1 VTTQILHGRTADTAE
16 PTYAAELA
24 GLLRVIVVAGVVTG
38 VLVAGVGGRLAM
50 LLLRLTSP
58 DTVVG
63 VESDDGFTIGEFTLG
78 GTYNLLM
85 LGAAVGVIG
94 AAAYV
99 LVSPWLLGPTW
110 FRRFTVAAVAGAL
123 VGSMLIHAD
132 GVDFTVLE
140 PLWLAVTLF
149 VALPALFGW
158 VIGPVVDAVD
168 APESWTRRGRLSWAL
183 PVVLLLAV
191 PLVVLPG
198 VFVAAAVA
206 ALLPVRRRFLGVL
219 TSPVGGTIVRAA
231 FLGIAL
237 LSFVAV
243 ATDLHELELI

>member
-1 VTTQILHGRTADTAE
+1 VATQIVHGRTAAAEE
-16 PTYAAELA
+16 PTYVTELA
-24 GLLRVIVVAGVVTG
+24 DLLRVIVVAGVITG

-78 GTYNLLM
+78 GSYNLLN
-85 LGAAVGVIG
+85 LGGAVGVIG

-99 LVSPWLLGPTW
+99 LVSPWLLGPLW
-110 FRRFTVAAVAGAL
+110 FRRFTVAAVGGALAGA
-123 VGSMLIHAD
+123 VVIPAGGI
-132 GVDFTVLE
+132 DFNVLG

-149 VALPALFGW
+149 VGLPFLFGW
-158 VIGPVVDAVD
+158 LIGPVVDAVD
-168 APESWTRRGRLSWAL
+168 GPGSWTRRGRLRWAL
-183 PVVLLLAV
+183 PVVLVLAV

-198 VFVAAAVA
+198 AVMAIVVA
-206 ALLPVRRRFLGVL
+206 ALLPLRRELLGVL
-219 TSPVGGTIVRAA
+219 TSGVGGMVVRAV

-237 LSFVAV
+237 LSFVAL
-243 ATDLHELELI
+243 AGDLSDLDLI

>member
-1 VTTQILHGRTADTAE
+1 MSTQILHGRTAGAAE

-24 GLLRVIVVAGVVTG
+24 GLIRVIIVAGVISG

-50 LLLRLTSP
+50 FLLRLTSP

-78 GTYNLLM
+78 GTYNLLN
-85 LGAAVGVIG
+85 LGGAVGVIG

-110 FRRFTVAAVAGAL
+110 FRRFTVATVAGAL

-132 GVDFTVLE
+132 GVDFNVLE

-158 VIGPVVDAVD
+158 VIGAVVDAVD
-168 APESWTRRGRLSWAL
+168 AADSWTRRGRILWAL

-191 PLVVLPG
+191 PLVVLVA

-206 ALLPVRRRFLGVL
+206 VLLPLRRRFIDVL
-219 TSPVGGTIVRAA
+219 TSPVGGTVVRAV

-237 LSFVAV
+237 LSFIAL
-243 ATDLHELELI
+243 AGDLRDLDLV

>member
-1 VTTQILHGRTADTAE
+1 VATQIVHGRTAAAEE
-16 PTYAAELA
+16 PTYVTELA
-24 GLLRVIVVAGVVTG
+24 DLLRVIVVAGVITG

-78 GTYNLLM
+78 GSYNLLN
-85 LGAAVGVIG
+85 LGGAVGVIG

-99 LVSPWLLGPTW
+99 LVSPWLLGPLW
-110 FRRFTVAAVAGAL
+110 FRRFTVAAVGGAL
-123 VGSMLIHAD
+123 AGSMVIHAD
-132 GVDFTVLE
+132 GIDFNVLE

-149 VALPALFGW
+149 VGLPFLFGW

-168 APESWTRRGRLSWAL
+168 GPGSWTRRGRLRWAL

-198 VFVAAAVA
+198 AVMAIVVA
-206 ALLPVRRRFLGVL
+206 ALLPLRRELLGVL
-219 TSPVGGTIVRAA
+219 TSGVGGMVVRAV

-237 LSFVAV
+237 LSFVAL
-243 ATDLHELELI
+243 AGDLSDLDLI